1 MKNVARAL
9 SNPDGLEVVGI
20 MFVVGK
26 NGLDFEPLQ
35 VRDKKIVIL
44 SFQILP
50 DLFLILVFPVFFYS
64 KLRKF

>member
-35 VRDKKIVIL
+35 VRDKKN
-44 SFQILP
+44 SN
-50 DLFLILVFPVFFYS
+50 LILKIEYS
-64 KLRKF
+64 VVELKTLI

>member
-26 NGLDFEPLQ
+26 DGSDFEPLQ
-35 VRDKKIVIL
+35 VRDKKH
-44 SFQILP
+44 SN
-50 DLFLILVFPVFFYS
+50 LIFSNFT
-64 KLRKF
+64 

>member
-1 MKNVARAL
+1 MEMHLVHINKNYMRNVARAL

-35 VRDKKIVIL
+35 VRDKKN
-44 SFQILP
+44 SN
-50 DLFLILVFPVFFYS
+50 LIFSNFT
-64 KLRKF
+64 

>member
-35 VRDKKIVIL
+35 VRDKK
-44 SFQILP
+44 
-50 DLFLILVFPVFFYS
+50 
-64 KLRKF
+64 K

>member
-35 VRDKKIVIL
+35 VRVKRNNN
-44 SFQILP
+44 
-50 DLFLILVFPVFFYS
+50 LIFSNLTRPRGISSNLIKSY
-64 KLRKF
+64 